1 MNKNLLHIIVGIFI
15 GFIVCFKAIAGTE
28 LNIVYVSKTV
38 EVDSRESKVGGLAN
52 LQSLVKATRQANKN
66 TLFLHGGDFLAGSL
80 MSSFDRGTHMID
92 LLNLMEPDAVA
103 INEREFAFKEDE
115 LSLRIQ
121 ESAFPYININ
131 ITDPLTGGRF
141 ESTEESM
148 CFKLQDIKACVFS
161 TLDPL
166 VMENYPPDRISVD
179 PSLELINNKARSLRE
194 QGADLVILMASNE
207 EGQLKKLL
215 EKELVDL
222 VLYSN
227 SYEDNVIPV
236 GNGLFVNQGTE
247 QGKAAL
253 IKVKFDGA
261 SAIKFDAELVSLNSF
276 EPDPEF
282 SNKINYYLS
291 ALDGIMNTPVGK
303 VTTKITSRRE
313 KVRSEEVAFGNLIAD
328 ALREYYGADIA
339 LVNGGS
345 IRGNKD
351 YAAGAELSR
360 KDIQSELPFDP
371 PSVQFQASGQDI
383 LAALENGL
391 SLVEQVK
398 GRFLQVS
405 GMKYSWCPDAP
416 AGQRVGSVTI
426 GGKPIELNKQYTIA
440 TSEYL
445 ARGGDGFVMFKG
457 KQPLNSKKVSLIMWE
472 LVRAYINE
480 KGKVSPKVEGRISQV
495 CSTQ

>member
-1 MNKNLLHIIVGIFI
+1 MNKTLLHIIVGIFI
-15 GFIVCFKAIAGTE
+15 GFMFSFKTIAETE
-28 LNIVYVSKTV
+28 LNIIYVSKTV

-92 LLNLMEPDAVA
+92 LLNMMEPDAVA

-148 CFKLQDIKACVFS
+148 CFELKDIKACVFS
-161 TLDPL
+161 ILDPL
-166 VMENYPPDRISVD
+166 VIENYPPDRISVD
-179 PSLELINNKARSLRE
+179 PSLDLIEDKARSLRE

-207 EGQLKKLL
+207 EDQLKNLI
-215 EKELVDL
+215 EKELVDML
-222 VLYSN
+222 LYSN
-227 SYEDNVIPV
+227 SHQDSVLPV
-236 GNGLFVNQGTE
+236 GNGLLVSQGTE
-247 QGKAAL
+247 DGKAAL
-253 IKVKFDGA
+253 IKVKFDNRKRAEFG
-261 SAIKFDAELVSLNSF
+261 AELISLNNF

-303 VTTKITSRRE
+303 VTSKITSRRE
-313 KVRSEEVAFGNLIAD
+313 KVRSEEVAFGNLVAD
-328 ALREYYGADIA
+328 ALREYYNADIA

-345 IRGNKD
+345 IRGNKE
-351 YAAGAELSR
+351 YAAGAELTR

-371 PSVQFQASGQDI
+371 PSVLFQASGQDI

-405 GMKYSWCPDAP
+405 GMKFSWCPDSP
-416 AGQRVGSVTI
+416 VGQRVGSVTI
-426 GGKPIELNKQYTIA
+426 GGQPIALDKQYTIA

-472 LVRAYINE
+472 LVRAYISE
-480 KGKVSPKVEGRISQV
+480 RGEVSPKVEGRISQI
-495 CSTQ
+495 CST

>member
-1 MNKNLLHIIVGIFI
+1 MKRALLHIVVGVFI
-15 GFIVCFKAIAGTE
+15 GVIVSFKTIAETE

-38 EVDSRESKVGGLAN
+38 EVDSRESKVGGLAH

-92 LLNLMEPDAVA
+92 LLNIMEPDAVA

-148 CFKLQDIKACVFS
+148 CFTLHDIKVCVFS
-161 TLDPL
+161 ALDPL

-179 PSLELINNKARSLRE
+179 PSFELIGSKARSLRRD
-194 QGADLVILMASNE
+194 GADLVILMASHE
-207 EGQLKKLL
+207 EEQLKKLI
-215 EKELVDL
+215 EKQLVDL

-227 SYEDNVIPV
+227 SYEDSVLPV
-236 GNGLFVNQGTE
+236 GSGLFVNQGTE

-253 IKVKFDGA
+253 IKVNFDN
-261 SAIKFDAELVSLNSF
+261 SATAKFDAELISLNNF

-282 SNKINYYLS
+282 SNKVDYYLS

-303 VTTKITSRRE
+303 VTSKITSKRE
-313 KVRSEEVAFGNLIAD
+313 KVRTEETAFGNLVAD
-328 ALREYYGADIA
+328 ALREYYSADIA

-351 YAAGAELSR
+351 YAAGAELTR

-371 PSVQFQASGQDI
+371 PSVLIQASGQDI

-398 GRFLQVS
+398 GRFLQIS
-405 GMKYSWCPDAP
+405 GMTFNWCPDAP
-416 AGQRVGSVTI
+416 AGQRVSSVTI
-426 GGKPIELNKQYTIA
+426 GGQPIALDKQYTIA

-472 LVRAYINE
+472 LVRAYISE
-480 KGKVSPKVEGRISQV
+480 KSEVSPKVEGRISRK
-495 CSTQ
+495 CST